1 MYNSLYIT
9 TTEPHCGK
17 SIVSL
22 GVAHRLLRR
31 TRRLAVFRPIINPE
45 QNDERDKNID
55 LLLSYFRLEI
65 PYEDTFAFHA
75 NDVLDLL
82 ASNDYDRFLN
92 RIIQKYKK
100 LEDQYDFVLCIGSDL
115 STEGTAFEFDAN
127 VAIAHAIGSPVLI
140 LTNASRNDIE
150 EVLGPIHLAI
160 EAFQNRKC
168 PIVGVIANRAAPEQ
182 TEELREALRNELPSD
197 IAFSVMPND
206 PTLGSPTLKEIANH
220 LAAEVLYGHDRLDR
234 LVPNYMVIAMQMH
247 NYLPRIKNQALLIT
261 PGDRGEII
269 LSALEA
275 HRSSNYPS
283 ISGLLL
289 TTGEK
294 PAPSVTR
301 LLDGLPDILP
311 IMAVDTETF
320 ETVANINSVRSYIT
334 ADNQTKIAFALKLY
348 SAHVDADAFENRFAA
363 IERRGISPQMF
374 LFSLTQRAMAD
385 KKHIVLPE
393 GSDPRILRAAE
404 YLLDQNIVDLTL
416 IGDETEIMGLVSDL
430 GLNLDSSRISIIQP
444 ENHPNFSEYAE
455 TYYELRKHKGTTME
469 YALDA
474 MKDVSFFGTMMVH
487 KGDADGM
494 VSGATHSTAHTIRP
508 AFQFIKTKPEFSVV
522 SSVFFMALEDRVLI
536 YGDCAVVP
544 RPTAEELAEIAIASA
559 ETGKTF
565 GIEPKIAMLSYSS
578 GESGTGE
585 EVERVRKATN
595 LAKKLRPDLL
605 IEGPIQYDAAVDIGV
620 GQSKMPGSLV
630 AGRASV
636 LIFPDLNTG
645 NNTYKAVQR
654 ETGAIAVG
662 PILQGLNKPV
672 NDLSRGCTVEDIIN
686 TVVITA
692 IQAQNSVKT

>member
-75 NDVLDLL
+75 NDVFDLL